1 MQVFIIIIAIFF
13 FQVNNFA
20 EIGANFQNTID
31 KPMKILYNNLVF
43 YFAMLKISQIH
54 SCELTRRCGKGNAR
68 LSNEQLA
75 VMLGVTPEE
84 VAARIADY
92 EKRGVIKG
100 YSVILNEE
108 LADKNAVTAFI
119 EVKVTPKADFG
130 FDELA
135 RTIMMY
141 DEVDSVT
148 LMSGSFDLAVTLSG
162 TNYKEIAL
170 FVAKRLSSI
179 DGVISTSTHFV
190 LKQYKEQGFFIEN
203 EAADERGFVSP

>member
-1 MQVFIIIIAIFF
+1 MDSLI
-13 FQVNNFA
+13 
-20 EIGANFQNTID
+20 
-31 KPMKILYNNLVF
+31 KLL
-43 YFAMLKISQIH
+43 
-54 SCELTRRCGKGNAR
+54 KGNAR

-190 LKQYKEQGFFIEN
+190 LKQY
-203 EAADERGFVSP
+203 

>member
-1 MQVFIIIIAIFF
+1 MDSLI
-13 FQVNNFA
+13 
-20 EIGANFQNTID
+20 
-31 KPMKILYNNLVF
+31 KLL
-43 YFAMLKISQIH
+43 
-54 SCELTRRCGKGNAR
+54 KGNAR

-190 LKQYKEQGFFIEN
+190 LKKYKDHGTILNVTQN
-203 EAADERGFVSP
+203 DERMLVTP

>member
-1 MQVFIIIIAIFF
+1 MDSLI
-13 FQVNNFA
+13 
-20 EIGANFQNTID
+20 
-31 KPMKILYNNLVF
+31 KLL
-43 YFAMLKISQIH
+43 
-54 SCELTRRCGKGNAR
+54 KGNAR

-135 RTIMMY
+135 RTIIMY

>member
-1 MQVFIIIIAIFF
+1 MDSLI
-13 FQVNNFA
+13 
-20 EIGANFQNTID
+20 
-31 KPMKILYNNLVF
+31 KLL
-43 YFAMLKISQIH
+43 
-54 SCELTRRCGKGNAR
+54 KGNAR

-75 VMLGVTPEE
+75 VMLGITPEE

-92 EKRGVIKG
+92 EKKGVIKG

-170 FVAKRLSSI
+170 FVAKRLSTI

-190 LKQYKEQGFFIEN
+190 LKQYKEQGFFIES

>member
-1 MQVFIIIIAIFF
+1 MRHGKERMVLFMDSLIKF
-13 FQVNNFA
+13 
-20 EIGANFQNTID
+20 
-31 KPMKILYNNLVF
+31 L
-43 YFAMLKISQIH
+43 
-54 SCELTRRCGKGNAR
+54 KGNAR

>member
-1 MQVFIIIIAIFF
+1 MDSLI
-13 FQVNNFA
+13 
-20 EIGANFQNTID
+20 
-31 KPMKILYNNLVF
+31 KLL
-43 YFAMLKISQIH
+43 
-54 SCELTRRCGKGNAR
+54 KGNAR

-148 LMSGSFDLAVTLSG
+148 LMSGSFDLAVTLRG

>member
-1 MQVFIIIIAIFF
+1 
-13 FQVNNFA
+13 
-20 EIGANFQNTID
+20 
-31 KPMKILYNNLVF
+31 MK
-43 YFAMLKISQIH
+43 
-54 SCELTRRCGKGNAR
+54 
-68 LSNEQLA
+68 
-75 VMLGVTPEE
+75 
-84 VAARIADY
+84 
-92 EKRGVIKG
+92 KRGVIKG

>member
-1 MQVFIIIIAIFF
+1 MDSLIKLI
-13 FQVNNFA
+13 
-20 EIGANFQNTID
+20 
-31 KPMKILYNNLVF
+31 
-43 YFAMLKISQIH
+43 
-54 SCELTRRCGKGNAR
+54 KGNAR

-84 VAARIADY
+84 VAARSADY

-100 YSVILNEE
+100 CSVILNEE

>member
-1 MQVFIIIIAIFF
+1 MDSLI
-13 FQVNNFA
+13 
-20 EIGANFQNTID
+20 
-31 KPMKILYNNLVF
+31 KLL
-43 YFAMLKISQIH
+43 
-54 SCELTRRCGKGNAR
+54 KGNAR

-190 LKQYKEQGFFIEN
+190 LKQYKEQGFFIEI

>member
-1 MQVFIIIIAIFF
+1 MDSLI
-13 FQVNNFA
+13 
-20 EIGANFQNTID
+20 
-31 KPMKILYNNLVF
+31 KLL
-43 YFAMLKISQIH
+43 
-54 SCELTRRCGKGNAR
+54 KGNAR

-179 DGVISTSTHFV
+179 DGDITYYANEQYHFD
-190 LKQYKEQGFFIEN
+190 QEQ
-203 EAADERGFVSP
+203 

>member
-1 MQVFIIIIAIFF
+1 MDSLI
-13 FQVNNFA
+13 
-20 EIGANFQNTID
+20 
-31 KPMKILYNNLVF
+31 KLL
-43 YFAMLKISQIH
+43 
-54 SCELTRRCGKGNAR
+54 KGNAR

-75 VMLGVTPEE
+75 TMLGISAAE

-92 EKRGVIKG
+92 EKKGIIKG
-100 YSVILNEE
+100 YSVIINEE

-119 EVKVTPKADFG
+119 EVKVTPKADCG
-130 FDELA
+130 FEQLA

-170 FVAKRLSSI
+170 FVANRLSTI
-179 DGVISTSTHFV
+179 DGVISTKTHFV
-190 LKQYKEQGFFIEN
+190 LKQYKEHGFFIEN
-203 EAADERGFVSP
+203 EAEDDRGLVSP

>member
-1 MQVFIIIIAIFF
+1 MDSLI
-13 FQVNNFA
+13 
-20 EIGANFQNTID
+20 
-31 KPMKILYNNLVF
+31 KLL
-43 YFAMLKISQIH
+43 
-54 SCELTRRCGKGNAR
+54 KGNAR

-179 DGVISTSTHFV
+179 DGVISTSTHFA